1 MSYFIKKRCFF
12 LLGKIFKRINNFE
25 KILFLVGLMATFMG
39 FYLINKVYS
48 ANQYLS
54 WAFLQAIFLWLML
67 LFLIIL
73 TDSNES
79 IKEEL
84 REIINEHIEE
94 TRLLR
99 QISNE
104 QLQEIKLLRKDLK
117 KRK

>member
-1 MSYFIKKRCFF
+1 M
-12 LLGKIFKRINNFE
+12 LGRVFKRINNFE

-39 FYLINKVYS
+39 FYLINKVYKVDP
-48 ANQYLS
+48 YLN
-54 WAFLQAIFLWLML
+54 WALIQAIFLWLML
-67 LFLIIL
+67 LFIIIL

-84 REIINEHIEE
+84 KEVIKEHMEE
-94 TRLLR
+94 TKVLK

-117 KRK
+117 AKKR